1 MKILIINGPN
11 INMLG
16 VREPNIYGRQSY
28 DDLVNMIAE
37 EAKRLDVYVEFYQSN
52 HEGALI
58 DKIQEAH
65 GNFDGIIFNPAAY
78 THTSIALADAVKAVG
93 IRTVEVHLSD
103 ISKRESYRKNSFI
116 SEVAYKTVT
125 GKGFDG
131 YIEALHMLTEM

>member
-16 VREPNIYGRQSY
+16 IREPNIYGRQSY

-52 HEGALI
+52 HEGELI

>member
-16 VREPNIYGRQSY
+16 IREPNIYGRQSY